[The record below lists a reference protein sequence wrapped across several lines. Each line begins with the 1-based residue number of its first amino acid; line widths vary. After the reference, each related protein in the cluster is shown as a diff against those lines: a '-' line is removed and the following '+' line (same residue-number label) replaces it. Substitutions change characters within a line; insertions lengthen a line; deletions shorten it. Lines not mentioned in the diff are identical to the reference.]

1 MERIPVAILGA
12 TGTVGQKFITLLHEH
27 PYFTIRELVAS
38 PRNEGKTYREACAWK
53 QNTTIPS
60 EIASMKLKTTSTP
73 LSSTILF
80 SGLDSSVAG
89 EVESNYADQGHII
102 ISNSKNHRMDPTVPL
117 VIPEINPD
125 HFALLADQ
133 RWKGGVI
140 TNSNC
145 STMFLAMALAPIEET
160 FGITAVQ
167 VSTMQAI
174 SGSGYPGVPSYDII
188 GNVIPYIS
196 GEEEKMEEETQ
207 KILGTLVDNRI
218 QDAEFAVS
226 AQCNRVPVVDGHTET
241 ISVGLREKATPEEVS
256 RVMAAFRG
264 LPQKLQLPSAPPQPL
279 LLMEEADRPQPARDV
294 WLENGMAT
302 LVGRIRTCP
311 VLDIRMVV
319 LGHNTVRGAAG
330 AAVLNAEA
338 LYKLGL
344 LGETP
349 AQGVDMLQLKQ
360 RAAALH
366 DTHALIGQR

>member
-12 TGTVGQKFITLLHEH
+12 TGTVGQKFITLLQEH

-53 QNTTIPS
+53 QNIAIPS
-60 EIASMKLKTTSTP
+60 EIASMKLKTTATP
-73 LSSTILF
+73 LTSTILF

-89 EVESNYADQGHII
+89 EVESSYADQGHII

-133 RWKGGVI
+133 RWKGAVI

-241 ISVGLREKATPEEVS
+241 ISMGLREKATPEEVS

-264 LPQKLQLPSAPPQPL
+264 MPQKLQLPSAPPQPL

>member
-53 QNTTIPS
+53 QNTAIPS
-60 EIASMKLKTTSTP
+60 EIASMKLKTTATP
-73 LSSTILF
+73 LTSTILF

-89 EVESNYADQGHII
+89 EVESSYADQGHII

-133 RWKGGVI
+133 RWKGAVI

-241 ISVGLREKATPEEVS
+241 ISIGLREKATPEEVS

-264 LPQKLQLPSAPPQPL
+264 MPQKLQLPSAPPQPL

-349 AQGVDMLQLKQ
+349 AQGVDMLQFKQ

-366 DTHALIGQR
+366 ETHALIGQR

>member
-12 TGTVGQKFITLLHEH
+12 TGTVGQKFITLLQDH

-38 PRNEGKTYREACAWK
+38 PKNEGKTYKEACSWK
-53 QNTTIPS
+53 QNTPIPT
-60 EIASMKLKTTSTP
+60 EIASMKLKTTTTP
-73 LSSTILF
+73 LTSTILF
-80 SGLDSSVAG
+80 SGLDSSIAG
-89 EVESNYADQGHII
+89 EVEDNFAHAGHII

-133 RWKGGVI
+133 RWNGAVI

-160 FGITAVQ
+160 FGLNAVQ

-174 SGSGYPGVPSYDII
+174 SGAGYPGVPSYDII
-188 GNVIPYIS
+188 GNVIPYIG

-218 QDAEFAVS
+218 QDADFAVS

-241 ISVGLREKATPEEVS
+241 LSLGLKEKASPEEI
-256 RVMAAFRG
+256 RKVMSAFRG
-264 LPQKLQLPSAPPQPL
+264 MPQKLQLPSAPPQPL
-279 LLMEEADRPQPARDV
+279 LVMEEPDRPQPARDV

-302 LVGRIRTCP
+302 LVGRVRPCP

-330 AAVLNAEA
+330 AAVLNGEA

-344 LGETP
+344 LGDKP
-349 AQGVDMLQLKQ
+349 AQGINMENLK
-360 RAAALH
+360 RKAAALH
-366 DTHALIGQR
+366 ETHDLIGQR

>member
-12 TGTVGQKFITLLHEH
+12 TGTVGQKFITLLQEH

-53 QNTTIPS
+53 QNTAIPS

-241 ISVGLREKATPEEVS
+241 ISMGLREKATPEEVS

-264 LPQKLQLPSAPPQPL
+264 MPQKLQLPSAPPQPL

>member
-279 LLMEEADRPQPARDV
+279 LLMDEADRPQPARDV

-344 LGETP
+344 LGENP
-349 AQGVDMLQLKQ
+349 AREINMLQFKQ

>member
-12 TGTVGQKFITLLHEH
+12 TGTVGQKFITLLQEH

-53 QNTTIPS
+53 QNTALPS
-60 EIASMKLKTTSTP
+60 EIASMKLKTTATP
-73 LSSTILF
+73 LTSTILF

-89 EVESNYADQGHII
+89 EVESSYADQGHII

-133 RWKGGVI
+133 RWKGAVI

-241 ISVGLREKATPEEVS
+241 ISMGLREKATPEEVS

-264 LPQKLQLPSAPPQPL
+264 MPQKLQLPSAPPQPL

>member
-12 TGTVGQKFITLLHEH
+12 TGTVGQKFITLLQEH

-53 QNTTIPS
+53 QNTAIPS
-60 EIASMKLKTTSTP
+60 EIASMKLKTTATP
-73 LSSTILF
+73 LTSTILF

-89 EVESNYADQGHII
+89 EVESSYADQGHII

-133 RWKGGVI
+133 RWKGAVI

-241 ISVGLREKATPEEVS
+241 ISMGLREKATPEEVS

-264 LPQKLQLPSAPPQPL
+264 MPQKLQLPSAPPQPL